1 MSIYDVTGKVIRVYE
16 IQGQK
21 GLNTQKIEKSELNGG
36 GVLYYQLDAAN
47 HTATKRMVVVE

>member
-1 MSIYDVTGKVIRVYE
+1 
-16 IQGQK
+16 
-21 GLNTQKIEKSELNGG
+21 LNTQKIEKSELNGG